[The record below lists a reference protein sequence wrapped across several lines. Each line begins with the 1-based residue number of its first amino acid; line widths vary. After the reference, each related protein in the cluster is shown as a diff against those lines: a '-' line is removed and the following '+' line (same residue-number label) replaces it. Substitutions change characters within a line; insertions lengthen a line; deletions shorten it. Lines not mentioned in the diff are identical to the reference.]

1 MKPQTI
7 LQKQVIQLSSK
18 LKPITE
24 EQEQWAYTHC
34 LDKYAF
40 RSRKTL
46 FCLECGSSWREEGS
60 LAASIID
67 ADCPKCGS
75 HLKLRESLH
84 RDSAYLSILATHKG
98 MQVERM
104 FYVVKDFKKNQRA
117 QCWLSEVMQHWV
129 DPSGSITTLTKN
141 VNGLSHYYD
150 QWIFHSELEVR
161 SNSYKFS
168 LRCDIAPFKIHPE
181 RRILPLLKRNGFK
194 GYFYDFTPHRLFSTI
209 LRKPIAETLLK
220 AGQIPMLQLYA
231 KSSSNVENYWSSI
244 KICIRNGYV
253 INDPSTWEDYID
265 LLKHFGKD
273 IHNPKY
279 TCPENLVKAH
289 DILVKKKRYL
299 DNRKKL
305 IELKEQMEID
315 QQLYS
320 EQKGKFLD
328 LRFCKGN
335 ITVKPLATVKEF
347 MEEGS
352 DLNHC
357 LFTNAYHKKAKSLI
371 MSARIDNKPIETIEF
386 SLSDMSVIQ
395 ARGQNNKASKY
406 HNAILS
412 LIQKNIPQIAARL

>member
-18 LKPITE
+18 LKPITP

-46 FCLECGSSWREEGS
+46 FCLECGSSWKEEGS
-60 LAASIID
+60 LAASIIG

-84 RDSAYLSILATHKG
+84 RDSAYLSILTTHKG

-104 FYVVKDFKKNQRA
+104 FYVVKDFKKNQKA
-117 QCWLSEVMQHWV
+117 QCWLCEVMQHWV
-129 DPSGSITTLTKN
+129 DPSGNITTLAKN

-168 LRCDIAPFKIHPE
+168 LRCDIIPFKIHPE
-181 RRILPLLKRNGFK
+181 RKILPLLKRNGFK
-194 GYFYDFTPHRLFSTI
+194 GYFYGFAPHKLFSTI

-231 KSSSNVENYWSSI
+231 KSSSNIENYWSSI
-244 KICIRNGYV
+244 KICIRNGYL

-265 LLKHFGKD
+265 VLKHFGKD

-289 DILVKKKRYL
+289 DIQVRKKRYL

-328 LRFCKGN
+328 LHFCKGN
-335 ITVKPLATVKEF
+335 ITIKPLASVKEF
-347 MEEGS
+347 MQEGS
-352 DLNHC
+352 ELNHC
-357 LFTNAYHKKAKSLI
+357 LFTNAYHK
-371 MSARIDNKPIETIEF
+371 
-386 SLSDMSVIQ
+386 
-395 ARGQNNKASKY
+395 
-406 HNAILS
+406 NA
-412 LIQKNIPQIAARL
+412 